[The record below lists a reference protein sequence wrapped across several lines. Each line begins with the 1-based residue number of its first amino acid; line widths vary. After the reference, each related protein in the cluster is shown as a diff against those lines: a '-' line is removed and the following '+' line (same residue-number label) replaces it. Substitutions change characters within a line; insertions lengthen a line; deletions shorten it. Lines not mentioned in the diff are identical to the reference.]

1 MANHLTSRLINGLL
15 NKAINRAAKF
25 TLLFCFLVLAQRG
38 NAQNKINGKKIYE
51 TRCLVCHQSD
61 GGGVPNMN
69 PPLDGA
75 SNVNGKD
82 IARLVKIIRNGY
94 DERVALDGMY
104 YNNAMTANP
113 DLKEDAIA
121 DVLTYIRTS
130 WSNKAGVVTT
140 SQVKAA
146 LLKNKAAKK

>member
-1 MANHLTSRLINGLL
+1 MVNVSIKGLIKLGVFISFFII
-15 NKAINRAAKF
+15 AVA
-25 TLLFCFLVLAQRG
+25 G
-38 NAQNKINGKKIYE
+38 NAQNKMNGKKIYE

-69 PPLDGA
+69 TPLDGA

-94 DERVALDGMY
+94 DERIALDGMY

-130 WSNKAGVVTT
+130 WSNKAGTVTIN
-140 SQVKAA
+140 QVKAA

>member
-1 MANHLTSRLINGLL
+1 MGNNKVKVFVNIGL
-15 NKAINRAAKF
+15 F
-25 TLLFCFLVLAQRG
+25 VSCLLSVHFV
-38 NAQNKINGKKIYE
+38 NAQNLVNGKKIFE

-82 IARLVKIIRNGY
+82 IARLVKIIQNGY

-121 DVLTYIRTS
+121 DILSFIRNS
-130 WSNKAGVVTT
+130 WSNKAGMVTVM
-140 SQVKAA
+140 QVKAA
-146 LLKNKAAKK
+146 IAKNKAKKK

>member
-1 MANHLTSRLINGLL
+1 MVNVSIKGLIKLGLF
-15 NKAINRAAKF
+15 I
-25 TLLFCFLVLAQRG
+25 CFSIIAVAG

-94 DERVALDGMY
+94 DERIALDGMY

-130 WSNKAGVVTT
+130 WTNKASAVTI

-146 LLKNKAAKK
+146 LLKNKSAKK

>member
-1 MANHLTSRLINGLL
+1 MGNNIGFFFKIGSICIVMILI
-15 NKAINRAAKF
+15 AHS
-25 TLLFCFLVLAQRG
+25 VQ
-38 NAQNKINGKKIYE
+38 AQNLINGKKIFE

-69 PPLDGA
+69 PPLDG
-75 SNVNGKD
+75 STNVNGKD
-82 IARLVKIIRNGY
+82 IARLVNIIQNGY

-121 DVLTYIRTS
+121 DVLSYIRNS
-130 WSNKAGVVTT
+130 WSNKAGLVSTAE
-140 SQVKAA
+140 VKRAIA
-146 LLKNKAAKK
+146 KNKLNKK

>member
-1 MANHLTSRLINGLL
+1 MANVSIKGLI
-15 NKAINRAAKF
+15 KF
-25 TLLFCFLVLAQRG
+25 GVFISFFIIAVAG
-38 NAQNKINGKKIYE
+38 NAQNKINGKKIFE

-75 SNVNGKD
+75 TNVNGKD

-94 DERVALDGMY
+94 DERIALDGMY

-130 WSNKAGVVTT
+130 WSNKASAITI

>member
-1 MANHLTSRLINGLL
+1 MVNVSIKGLIKLGVFISFFII
-15 NKAINRAAKF
+15 AVA
-25 TLLFCFLVLAQRG
+25 G
-38 NAQNKINGKKIYE
+38 NAQNKMNGKKIYE

-94 DERVALDGMY
+94 DERIALDGMY

-121 DVLTYIRTS
+121 DVLTYIRNS
-130 WSNKAGVVTT
+130 WSNKASAVTI

>member
-1 MANHLTSRLINGLL
+1 MVNPLMNR
-15 NKAINRAAKF
+15 KINRGINRVAKF
-25 TLLFCFLVLAQRG
+25 ILLFCFLVLAQWG

-75 SNVNGKD
+75 TNVNGKD

-94 DERVALDGMY
+94 DERIALDGMY
-104 YNNAMTANP
+104 YNNAMAANP

>member
-1 MANHLTSRLINGLL
+1 MVNVSIKGLIKLGLF
-15 NKAINRAAKF
+15 I
-25 TLLFCFLVLAQRG
+25 CFSIIAVAG
-38 NAQNKINGKKIYE
+38 NAQNKMNGKKIYE

-94 DERVALDGMY
+94 DERIALDGMY

-130 WSNKAGVVTT
+130 WSNKASAITI

>member
-1 MANHLTSRLINGLL
+1 MGNNKVKVFVNIGL
-15 NKAINRAAKF
+15 F
-25 TLLFCFLVLAQRG
+25 VSCLLSVHFVK
-38 NAQNKINGKKIYE
+38 AQNLVNGKKIFE

-82 IARLVKIIRNGY
+82 IARLVKIIQNGY

-113 DLKEDAIA
+113 DLKEEAIA
-121 DVLTYIRTS
+121 DILSFIRNS
-130 WSNKAGVVTT
+130 WSNKAGMVTVL
-140 SQVKAA
+140 QVKAA
-146 LLKNKAAKK
+146 IAKNKAKKK

>member
-1 MANHLTSRLINGLL
+1 MGNNKVKVFVNIGL
-15 NKAINRAAKF
+15 F
-25 TLLFCFLVLAQRG
+25 VSCLLSVHFVK
-38 NAQNKINGKKIYE
+38 AQNLVNGKKIFE

-82 IARLVKIIRNGY
+82 IARLVKIIQNGY

-130 WSNKAGVVTT
+130 WSNKAGAVTI

-146 LLKNKAAKK
+146 LLKSKAAKK

>member
-1 MANHLTSRLINGLL
+1 MVNVSIKGLIKLGVFISFFII
-15 NKAINRAAKF
+15 AVA
-25 TLLFCFLVLAQRG
+25 G
-38 NAQNKINGKKIYE
+38 NAQNKMNGKKIYE

-75 SNVNGKD
+75 TKVNGKD

-104 YNNAMTANP
+104 YNNAMAANP

>member
-1 MANHLTSRLINGLL
+1 MLYTSHKNFLKLSLFLI
-15 NKAINRAAKF
+15 
-25 TLLFCFLVLAQRG
+25 FLAFSIQL
-38 NAQNKINGKKIYE
+38 NAQNKLNGKKIFE
-51 TRCLVCHQSD
+51 TRCLVCHQAD

-75 SNVNGKD
+75 TNVNGKD
-82 IARLVKIIRNGY
+82 IGRLVRIIKNGY

-121 DVLTYIRTS
+121 DVLTYIRS
-130 WSNKAGVVTT
+130 NWSNKAGPVTV

-146 LLKNKAAKK
+146 LAKNKAAKK

>member
-1 MANHLTSRLINGLL
+1 MVNVSIKGLIKLGVFISFFII
-15 NKAINRAAKF
+15 AVA
-25 TLLFCFLVLAQRG
+25 G
-38 NAQNKINGKKIYE
+38 NAQNKMNGKKIYE

-75 SNVNGKD
+75 TNVNGKD

-104 YNNAMTANP
+104 YNNAMAANP

>member
-1 MANHLTSRLINGLL
+1 MVNVSIKGLIKLGLF
-15 NKAINRAAKF
+15 I
-25 TLLFCFLVLAQRG
+25 CFSIIAVAG

-94 DERVALDGMY
+94 DERIALDGMY

-130 WSNKAGVVTT
+130 WSNKASAVTI

>member
-1 MANHLTSRLINGLL
+1 MVNISMKGLIKLGVL
-15 NKAINRAAKF
+15 ISF
-25 TLLFCFLVLAQRG
+25 FLFSVTG
-38 NAQNKINGKKIYE
+38 NAQNKVNGKKIYE

>member
-1 MANHLTSRLINGLL
+1 MMNFLM
-15 NKAINRAAKF
+15 NRATK
-25 TLLFCFLVLAQRG
+25 TILLFCFLVLNQWC
-38 NAQNKINGKKIYE
+38 NAQNKTNGKKIFE

-82 IARLVKIIRNGY
+82 IARLVKIIKNGY
-94 DERVALDGMY
+94 DERIALDGMY

-130 WSNKAGVVTT
+130 WSNKAGAVTI

>member
-1 MANHLTSRLINGLL
+1 MVNFLM
-15 NKAINRAAKF
+15 NKTIKI
-25 TLLFCFLVLAQRG
+25 TLLFCFLVLAQWG

-75 SNVNGKD
+75 TNVNGKD